1 MSNYSVSSTSELM
14 SALKSAHGGDTISL
28 GAGTYSGLSL
38 QNLSFDSAVTIKSAD
53 PGNQAVL
60 TNFSIGSSKGLSFSN
75 LDFKAVTTSTV
86 DDYAFRVTG
95 SSNISFDK
103 LSVHGS
109 MDNDASNDMNGFLIR
124 DSANVS
130 VTNSDLQQLFT
141 GINHLDDN
149 GLKISGNT
157 VHEIRMDGVRGGG
170 SSNVEVSNNHFY
182 NFHAQAGDHDDA
194 IQFWSVGSKAA
205 STNIVISGNDFT
217 RGTGDVAQGIFI
229 EGGGDKGI
237 SGVKILNNTIT
248 GGMYNGIAMF
258 GGSNVEVSGN
268 TVVGYKDM
276 QSWVR
281 MDGIDNISLNHNT
294 SNIFILNAL
303 THLTETGDVLNS
315 LVAVTTALPSYAAT
329 TPVTTTVTSPVTTT
343 VAAIAEPVVTA
354 PVVTAP
360 VVTAPVVTAVVAT
373 PTPVVTSP
381 TGGTSGNDNLVG
393 TDGSNSLSGLA
404 GNDTLS
410 GGGGDDTL
418 SGGLGTNVIDG
429 GSGAD
434 TVTYDGA
441 SYGVNVDLTIKTGQ
455 AVTSGIKDTITNV
468 ENVTG
473 TAYNDG
479 LFGDAGANV
488 LKGGAG
494 NDFLVGRGGADQLYG
509 GAGADRFVYSATSDS
524 TFATAG
530 RDTIR
535 DFNHA
540 EGDLIDLHSLR
551 PSSQPFSKVADF
563 TGHNYEMK
571 IVADGDHYVLSAD
584 LNGDKTADFAINI
597 YTIGGA
603 KLVESDVWV

>member
-53 PGNQAVL
+53 LGNQAVL
-60 TNFSIGSSKGLSFSN
+60 TNFNIAGSKGLSFSN

-86 DDYAFRVTG
+86 EDYAFRVSNST
-95 SSNISFDK
+95 NISFDK

-109 MDNDASNDMNGFLIR
+109 MDNNAANDMNGFLIR

-157 VHEIRMDGVRGGG
+157 VHEIRMDGVRGAG

-217 RGTGDVAQGIFI
+217 RGTGDVVQGIFI
-229 EGGGDKGI
+229 EGDGAKGI

-276 QSWVR
+276 QSWIR
-281 MDGIDNISLNHNT
+281 MDSIDNISLNHNT

-315 LVAVTTALPSYAAT
+315 LVAVTTTLPSYAVT
-329 TPVTTTVTSPVTTT
+329 TPVVTTVTPPISSIVPPITET
-343 VAAIAEPVVTA
+343 VVAPPVVTA

-360 VVTAPVVTAVVAT
+360 VITTPVVTPVVTA
-373 PTPVVTSP
+373 PI
-381 TGGTSGNDNLVG
+381 GGTSGNDNQVG
-393 TDGSNSLSGLA
+393 TDGGDSLSGLG

-410 GGGGDDTL
+410 GGGGDDSL
-418 SGGLGTNVIDG
+418 SGGVGTNVLDG
-429 GSGAD
+429 GSGVD
-434 TVTYDGA
+434 TVTYDGIV
-441 SYGVNVDLTIKTGQ
+441 YGVNVDLSIKTAQ
-455 AVTSGIKDTITNV
+455 VITSGVKDTITNI

-473 TAYNDG
+473 SANSDG
-479 LFGDAGANV
+479 LRGDAGANV
-488 LKGGAG
+488 LKGEGG
-494 NDFLVGRGGADQLYG
+494 NDYLTGRGGADQLYG
-509 GAGADRFVYSATSDS
+509 GAGADRFVYAATSDS

-563 TGHNYEMK
+563 TGHTYEMK
-571 IVADGDHYVLSAD
+571 IVADGDHYVLQAD
-584 LNGDKTADFAINI
+584 MNGDKTADFAINI
-597 YTIGGA
+597 YTVGGA